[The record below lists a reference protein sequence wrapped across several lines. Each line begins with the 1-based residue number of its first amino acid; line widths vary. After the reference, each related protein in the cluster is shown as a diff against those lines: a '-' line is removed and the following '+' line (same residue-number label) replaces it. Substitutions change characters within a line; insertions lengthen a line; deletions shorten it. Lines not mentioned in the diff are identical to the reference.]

1 MTDCREHLTF
11 SFHPCKAFVG
21 GFQGGLITSDAGLL
35 PIRQLDQ
42 ALVSSAGRVSLS
54 LVSCGSR
61 GYCWLLD
68 VGICLYLDLKERAV
82 P

>member
-1 MTDCREHLTF
+1 MTDRHQLTF
-11 SFHPCKAFVG
+11 SFQPCKAVVG
-21 GFQGGLITSDAGLL
+21 DFQGGLITSHAGLL

-42 ALVSSAGRVSLS
+42 ALVSSAGRIPLS

-61 GYCWLLD
+61 GYCWQLD
-68 VGICLYLDLKERAV
+68 VGICLYLDMKERAV